1 MEERNMTMTES
12 PKKILV
18 VDDEPDT
25 VTFLTMLLQDNG
37 FEVISA
43 YDGKQCFKKAR
54 EEHPDLITLDIT
66 MPEESGVRAFRNI
79 RETEETSDIP
89 VIIITGVSTDFKQFI
104 HTRKHVQPPDGYIEK
119 PLDQSELLL
128 KINEILGM

>member
-1 MEERNMTMTES
+1 MNES

-25 VTFLTMLLQDNG
+25 VTFLAAFLQDNG

-43 YDGKQCFKKAR
+43 HDGKQCFIKAK
-54 EEHPDLITLDIT
+54 EEQPDLITLDIT

-79 RETEETSDIP
+79 RETEETRDIP
-89 VIIITGVSTDFKQFI
+89 VIIITGVSKDFKKFI
-104 HTRKHVQPPDGYIEK
+104 HTRKHIQPPAAYMEK
-119 PLDQSELLL
+119 PIDQSELLV
-128 KINEILGM
+128 KINKILGM